1 MEGILNPN
9 LTFNRIDITG
19 RPCST
24 SIVWIKVMDMK
35 MLQQKVQTPVC
46 VRRVAQR
53 SRIVPRAAAS
63 TSQDELGFKMM
74 RRGVKEAA
82 NETVLSPRFY
92 TTDFD
97 ETEEMFS

>member
-1 MEGILNPN
+1 MN
-9 LTFNRIDITG
+9 LGKLHQGVHR
-19 RPCST
+19 
-24 SIVWIKVMDMK
+24 
-35 MLQQKVQTPVC
+35 PVC
-46 VRRVAQR
+46 FASVQKRNVAAK
-53 SRIVPRAAAS
+53 AAAS
-63 TSQDELGFKMM
+63 QDSNELGFKMM